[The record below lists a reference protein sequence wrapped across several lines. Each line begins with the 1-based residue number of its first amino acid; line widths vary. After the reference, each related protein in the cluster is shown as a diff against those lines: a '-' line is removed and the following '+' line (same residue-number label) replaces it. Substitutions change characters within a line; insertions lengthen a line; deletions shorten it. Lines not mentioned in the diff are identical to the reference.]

1 MASIRFINSDLFL
14 IFFSAQENQLGKIK
28 RSDKTDMESMKK
40 SAWSMK
46 EKKMKLDIVQKKLS
60 SEKAIITDSASKQQ
74 NEIQPRSAI
83 VARNLL
89 CGTANNVKELQK
101 ISVGS
106 VGSDDKLNTLREGN
120 EISKEARDDISNKIS
135 LCDGERSDKGL
146 ITTTKNQSFDLN
158 SKRILYVGG
167 RLRVIGPLQTIVSG
181 WNGFLSHHDG
191 GKNQSINDLNQAIN
205 KADVVVFPSDC
216 LSYSAARRVKR
227 LCETAMKPCVVL
239 QSMGLTSFING
250 LQGEFENSKP
260 NLNHSKDLVG

>member
-1 MASIRFINSDLFL
+1 ML
-14 IFFSAQENQLGKIK
+14 
-28 RSDKTDMESMKK
+28 
-40 SAWSMK
+40 
-46 EKKMKLDIVQKKLS
+46 EKKDRFECIFQAM
-60 SEKAIITDSASKQQ
+60 QQ
-74 NEIQPRSAI
+74 IADFNRF
-83 VARNLL
+83 
-89 CGTANNVKELQK
+89 TNVKELQK

-191 GKNQSINDLNQAIN
+191 GKNQSINELNQAIN